1 MQSYL
6 LIVDGYKVGIV
17 ELTKEE
23 IKELNKDADIQ
34 IKEIERR

>member
-1 MQSYL
+1 MKSYI
-6 LIVDGYKVGIV
+6 LIVDGYKIGIV

-23 IKELNKDADIQ
+23 IKELNKDKDIQ

>member
-6 LIVDGYKVGIV
+6 LIVDGYKIGIV

-23 IKELNKDADIQ
+23 IKELNKDKDIQ